1 MASDGQIV
9 FEVTADGKHAIADIK
24 DITRAIQQETGKWDD
39 SAQKSADNMS
49 NSFTS
54 MLKKLTAAFSAAKIG
69 QALLNF
75 GKDAISAA
83 SDLQEV
89 QNVVDVTF
97 GSNANVI
104 EKWAKTASTAFGLTE
119 TQAKRYTST
128 IGAMLKS
135 SGIAESQIVD
145 VSTDLAGLAA
155 DMASFY
161 NLDFDEAF
169 SKIRSGISGQTM
181 PLKELGI
188 DLSVATLNAY
198 ALKSGLEKTY
208 EQMDQG
214 EQTMLRYQ
222 YLMSATS
229 DAQGDF
235 ARTSDSYA
243 NSVRT
248 LQTEVETLKTTLGAA
263 FLDVVTGAIGALND
277 FIAILIP
284 EESSR
289 TVLDDFADIDLKTSE
304 KIAAI
309 TETANEANTLVA
321 VLDEIGGSKADTAG
335 SKVQQMAD
343 DLSNI
348 SFDEGKTGAFTSFL
362 DTLSSNVDII
372 SGITG
377 ESADGVQDWIN
388 NIAES
393 AGNLNENDAQGWAKL
408 IESIKE
414 FLPGIEN
421 TDFGQS
427 FFSQLTSGFED
438 VEAQSSVLSW
448 AVDMLG
454 NKTNKTAEEQALWLE
469 TCKRLVSTIPGLSS
483 IINTETGEVK
493 GGTQAVKDYIKA
505 WEEGQTKLA
514 MTTAY
519 EQKESALAQKYSE
532 LSVYEL
538 DMATAQHKVREQ
550 ANKIRALYK
559 QYGIRED
566 LMPIGTMF
574 STISGAYANL
584 PIEEMRELNGEVMKL
599 QTLQE
604 EETKATD
611 EFKKQKDACD
621 EAAVSL
627 KEYRETIDEMP
638 GEIDNATE
646 ATDEWREKVKLTDE
660 EITNLVNDAKTAI
673 EDLDSYVAQVRA
685 NVESSVNSAIKGFAG
700 IETDAEKTIQD
711 LTEEL
716 NGLDSSADDYAE
728 KAAAINEKLSTLG
741 SSNSTVSSQNMNAGL
756 RDQIAY
762 MDEYLAYLEQAREM
776 GFSNEVLANFTDGST
791 ESYNYLAALAGASDD
806 EVEEINSN
814 YQAVIDK
821 KKELTE
827 ALTGQQLSADET
839 YKSLAAAAKEA
850 VAQLDLAEEAK
861 DNAGKTI
868 EELAKGI
875 SDHVPDVQTAVDA
888 IVEQLNRLSS
898 WGINI
903 DLAGFGTIE
912 LTTGTGAKEDG
923 SALMGMSN
931 VPWDGYIARL
941 HKDEGILTAEENRVW
956 QGLQNGALNN
966 VDLDSLGGVIN
977 ENVNAGGNVYLD
989 GKIVGA
995 VVSERQGKSYKS
1007 LTRSGWQA

>member
-54 MLKKLTAAFSAAKIG
+54 MLKKLTAAFSAAKLG
-69 QALLNF
+69 QALVNF
-75 GKDAISAA
+75 GKDAINAA

-97 GSNANVI
+97 GNNAGVI
-104 EKWAKTASTAFGLTE
+104 DKWAKTASTAFGLTE

-135 SGIAESQIVD
+135 SGIAENQIVD

-277 FIAILIP
+277 FIAILMP

-377 ESADGVQDWIN
+377 ESAEGVQEWIS

-574 STISGAYANL
+574 STISGAYTNL

-611 EFKKQKDACD
+611 EYKKQKDAVD

-660 EITNLVNDAKTAI
+660 EITTLVNDAKTAV
-673 EDLDSYVAQVRA
+673 EDLENYVAQVRSS
-685 NVESSVNSAIKGFAG
+685 VESSVNSAIKGFAG

-711 LTEEL
+711 LTDEL
-716 NGLDSSADDYAE
+716 NDLDSSADDYAE
-728 KAAAINEKLSTLG
+728 KAAAINEKLATLG

-791 ESYNYLAALAGASDD
+791 ESYNYLAALVGASDD

-839 YKSLAAAAKEA
+839 YQSLASAAKEA

-898 WGINI
+898 WGISI
-903 DLAGFGTIE
+903 DLGGFGQIN
-912 LTTGTGAKEDG
+912 LTTGTGETENG
-923 SALMGMSN
+923 SALSGMDYI
-931 VPWDGYIARL
+931 PWDGYLARL
-941 HKDEGILTAEENRVW
+941 HQGEAVLTAEENRVW

>member
-97 GSNANVI
+97 GNNAGVI
-104 EKWAKTASTAFGLTE
+104 DKWAKTASTAFGLTE

-277 FIAILIP
+277 FIAILMP

-377 ESADGVQDWIN
+377 ESADGVQEWIN

-550 ANKIRALYK
+550 ADKIRALYK

-574 STISGAYANL
+574 STISGAYTNL

-611 EFKKQKDACD
+611 EYKKQKDAVD

-673 EDLDSYVAQVRA
+673 EDLDSYVAQVRS

-711 LTEEL
+711 LTDEL

-791 ESYNYLAALAGASDD
+791 ESYNYLAALVGASDD

-821 KKELTE
+821 KAELTE
-827 ALTGQQLSADET
+827 ALTGQKLSADET

-850 VAQLDLAEEAK
+850 VAALDLEEEAK
-861 DNAGKTI
+861 DNAGKTV
-868 EELAKGI
+868 AGVASGI
-875 SDHVPDVQTAVDA
+875 AEHVPEVQTAVDA
-888 IVEQLNRLSS
+888 MLEQLNRLSS
-898 WGINI
+898 WGISI
-903 DLAGFGTIE
+903 DLGGFGQIN
-912 LTTGTGAKEDG
+912 LSTGTGETENG
-923 SALMGMSN
+923 SALSGMDYI
-931 VPWDGYIARL
+931 PWDGYLARL
-941 HKDEGILTAEENRVW
+941 HQGEAVLTAEENRVW